1 MERKRHIVSC
11 VLGVCIAFGVMGCGK
26 RALEEKDFCHLV
38 LEEGEGFF
46 VEESALTVE
55 RGKDA
60 SFEMILEDG

>member
-38 LEEGEGFF
+38 LEEGLMNCNGLNECH
-46 VEESALTVE
+46 
-55 RGKDA
+55 
-60 SFEMILEDG
+60 